1 MRHIRF
7 VLTCLAA
14 FATVSCT
21 EALEEIATGADGEIT
36 VSLTSDGDS
45 RPHLKSAVQEEE
57 VPAGEF
63 IVEIFKTDGN
73 VRLYRDTYAN
83 TENKA
88 IKLNGGDYR
97 LVASHGDPDGCGFD
111 APYYMGEEMFTVHAQ
126 THEEVHVTAKLANV
140 KIAVEFG
147 ENLLIDYPEHYAVV
161 RSDKDCSLE
170 FSAGEERT
178 GYMPAGNLSLELYAK
193 IDGEWKYYASEPE
206 EYSPNDF
213 VTFHVDTKEGEGS
226 LSLNIKVD
234 DSVELVEKEVE
245 IPQSML
251 PKEAPK
257 MTFNGF
263 GDTNVIEVVEAG
275 ETPESLKIDIV
286 ADAGIGHCILHINSE
301 YLARIGVP
309 AEIDLVTVEENVAE
323 LLKDNGFDW
332 RGVMQGQRLAYIDLT
347 GVAEK
352 LASEV
357 YDDGNPFKAEISFE
371 IEDSNGKK
379 SAESQ
384 SVTIAAL
391 KPEFSFSAVQ
401 TDAWARSI
409 RGMEISYANLNPAV
423 LKLQYKAAA
432 DGEWQDAGLSSDSG
446 SVLSFNNISGLTPE
460 TEYQLRAIYNGNEAA
475 AVQTSLTTEAAAQ
488 VGNSGFEEWIKDDI
502 LIRDAVIGPDLY
514 QFIYFPWSENTEQWW
529 STNNSESLIKLSWSN
544 ENKNYRSYPVVS
556 YTKGRGDG
564 LAAQIVCACVGNY
577 NTPSTIG
584 PGTNTVVGGRLW
596 INDGNADSHSFASR
610 PDKLGF
616 WYKYLPR
623 TDSSH
628 STDTFRVTVQL
639 SNGDTVIGTGTF
651 EYTASS
657 EVTDWVYGEAEVT
670 YSNVD
675 SSATS
680 IYVEFRQSTNDT
692 PVYNIDV
699 PIPYYEVEENNLGT
713 VNIHGGS
720 ILTIDDVQL
729 VYE

>member
-36 VSLTSDGDS
+36 VSLTSDGDC

-357 YDDGNPFKAEISFE
+357 YDDANPFKAEISFE

-384 SVTIAAL
+384 IITIAAT
-391 KPEFSFSAVQ
+391 KPEFSFSAVP
-401 TDAWARSI
+401 TDAWAKSI
-409 RGMEISYANLNPAV
+409 RGMQISYANLNPAV
-423 LKLQYKAAA
+423 LKLQYKASA
-432 DGEWQDAGLSSDSG
+432 DGEWQDAGLFSDSG

-488 VGNSGFEEWIKDDI
+488 VGNSGFEEWQTSVFEFTYNFFGKHEHNIDWYHPWSSEETDI
-502 LIRDAVIGPDLY
+502 WWAVNSRVAMPSSTSVASANWNWVRFPTVAYTADAADGGNAAVIYSVAVGD
-514 QFIYFPWSENTEQWW
+514 WT
-529 STNNSESLIKLSWSN
+529 TNIS
-544 ENKNYRSYPVVS
+544 
-556 YTKGRGDG
+556 
-564 LAAQIVCACVGNY
+564 
-577 NTPSTIG
+577 
-584 PGTNTVVGGRLW
+584 PGTSHAGELFIGTA
-596 INDGNADSHSFASR
+596 DDSGNHSSEGHSFGSR
-610 PDKLGF
+610 PDRLEF
-616 WYKYLPR
+616 MYKYDSNGGETFFVNAELYSEDGTVIATAS
-623 TDSSH
+623 TDSGSA
-628 STDTFRVTVQL
+628 SSSWLKFSLPFQYTDTARK
-639 SNGDTVIGTGTF
+639 
-651 EYTASS
+651 A
-657 EVTDWVYGEAEVT
+657 AR
-670 YSNVD
+670 
-675 SSATS
+675 
-680 IYVEFRQSTNDT
+680 IYVSFKSTSASEPSVTGNKVITIADNVQYT
-692 PVYNIDV
+692 GNFGSVLYLDDLQLI
-699 PIPYYEVEENNLGT
+699 YE
-713 VNIHGGS
+713 
-720 ILTIDDVQL
+720 
-729 VYE
+729 

>member
-36 VSLTSDGDS
+36 VSLTSDGDC

-97 LVASHGDPDGCGFD
+97 LVASHGDPDRCGFD

-140 KIAVEFG
+140 KVAVEFG
-147 ENLLIDYPEHYAVV
+147 EHLVLDYPEHYAVV

-263 GDTNVIEVVEAG
+263 GDSDVIEVVEAG

-301 YLARIGVP
+301 YLAGIRVP
-309 AEIDLVTVEENVAE
+309 AEIDLVSVEENVAE
-323 LLKDNGFDW
+323 ILKDNGFDW
-332 RGVMQGQRLAYIDLT
+332 RGIMQGQRLAYIDLT

-357 YDDGNPFKAEISFE
+357 YDDANPFKAEISFE

-475 AVQTSLTTEAAAQ
+475 AVQASLTTEAAAQ
-488 VGNSGFEEWIKDDI
+488 VGNSGFEEWQTSVFEFTYNFFGKHEQNVDWYHPWSSEETDI
-502 LIRDAVIGPDLY
+502 WWAVNSRVAMPSSTSVASANWNWVRFPTVAYTADAADGGNAAVIYSVAVGD
-514 QFIYFPWSENTEQWW
+514 WT
-529 STNNSESLIKLSWSN
+529 TNIS
-544 ENKNYRSYPVVS
+544 
-556 YTKGRGDG
+556 
-564 LAAQIVCACVGNY
+564 
-577 NTPSTIG
+577 
-584 PGTNTVVGGRLW
+584 PGTSHAGELFIGTA
-596 INDGNADSHSFASR
+596 DDSGNHSSEGHSFGSR
-610 PDKLGF
+610 PDRLEF
-616 WYKYLPR
+616 MYKYDSNGGETFFVNAELYSEDGTVIATAS
-623 TDSSH
+623 TDSGSA
-628 STDTFRVTVQL
+628 SSSWLKFSLPFQYTDTARK
-639 SNGDTVIGTGTF
+639 
-651 EYTASS
+651 A
-657 EVTDWVYGEAEVT
+657 AR
-670 YSNVD
+670 
-675 SSATS
+675 
-680 IYVEFRQSTNDT
+680 IYVSFKSTSASEPSVTGNK
-692 PVYNIDV
+692 VI
-699 PIPYYEVEENNLGT
+699 
-713 VNIHGGS
+713 
-720 ILTIDDVQL
+720 TIADNAQ
-729 VYE
+729 YTGNFG

>member
-36 VSLTSDGDS
+36 VSLTSDGDC

-140 KIAVEFG
+140 KVAVEFG
-147 ENLLIDYPEHYAVV
+147 EHLVLDYPEHYAVV

-245 IPQSML
+245 IPQLML

-263 GDTNVIEVVEAG
+263 GDSDVIEVVEAG

-301 YLARIGVP
+301 YLAGIGVP
-309 AEIDLVTVEENVAE
+309 PEIDLVSVEENVAE

-357 YDDGNPFKAEISFE
+357 YDDANPFKAEISFE

-391 KPEFSFSAVQ
+391 KPEFSFSAVP

-446 SVLSFNNISGLTPE
+446 SVLSFNNISGLTQE

-488 VGNSGFEEWIKDDI
+488 VGNSGFEEWQTSEFKFTYDI
-502 LIRDAVIGPDLY
+502 PFIGGEHNIDWY
-514 QFIYFPWSENTEQWW
+514 HPWSSEETDIWWAVNSRKTMPSSTSIISDNWNWVRFPTVAYTTESCQGSHAAVVYSVNVGDWLT
-529 STNNSESLIKLSWSN
+529 SAALVGDRVAGELFIGTADDSGNHSSE
-544 ENKNYRSYPVVS
+544 
-556 YTKGRGDG
+556 G
-564 LAAQIVCACVGNY
+564 
-577 NTPSTIG
+577 
-584 PGTNTVVGGRLW
+584 
-596 INDGNADSHSFASR
+596 HSFASR
-610 PDKLGF
+610 PDSLCF
-616 WYKYLPR
+616 MYKYESNGGETFSVHAELYSEDGTVIATAS
-623 TDSSH
+623 TDSGSA
-628 STDTFRVTVQL
+628 SSSWLKFSLPFQYTDTARKAAKIYMSFKSTSASRPSVTG
-639 SNGDTVIGTGTF
+639 NKVITIADNAQYTGNF
-651 EYTASS
+651 
-657 EVTDWVYGEAEVT
+657 
-670 YSNVD
+670 
-675 SSATS
+675 
-680 IYVEFRQSTNDT
+680 
-692 PVYNIDV
+692 
-699 PIPYYEVEENNLGT
+699 
-713 VNIHGGS
+713 GS
-720 ILTIDDVQL
+720 MLYLDDLQL

>member
-36 VSLTSDGDS
+36 VSLTSDGDC

-147 ENLLIDYPEHYAVV
+147 EHLVLDYPEHYAVV

-263 GDTNVIEVVEAG
+263 GDSDVIEVVEAG

-301 YLARIGVP
+301 YLAGMGVP

-357 YDDGNPFKAEISFE
+357 YDDANPFKAEISFE

-432 DGEWQDAGLSSDSG
+432 DGEWQDAGLSSNSG

-488 VGNSGFEEWIKDDI
+488 VGNSGFEEWQTSVFEFTYNFFGKHEHNIDW
-502 LIRDAVIGPDLY
+502 Y
-514 QFIYFPWSENTEQWW
+514 HPWSSEETDIWWAVNSRKTMPSSTSIVSDNWNWVRFPTVAYTTESCQGSHAAVVYSVNVGDWLT
-529 STNNSESLIKLSWSN
+529 SAALVGDRVAGELFIGTADDSGNHSSE
-544 ENKNYRSYPVVS
+544 
-556 YTKGRGDG
+556 G
-564 LAAQIVCACVGNY
+564 
-577 NTPSTIG
+577 
-584 PGTNTVVGGRLW
+584 
-596 INDGNADSHSFASR
+596 HSFASR
-610 PDKLGF
+610 PDSLCF
-616 WYKYLPR
+616 MYKYESNGGETFSVHAELYSEDGTVIATAS
-623 TDSSH
+623 TDSGSA
-628 STDTFRVTVQL
+628 SSSWLRFSLPFQYTDTARK
-639 SNGDTVIGTGTF
+639 
-651 EYTASS
+651 A
-657 EVTDWVYGEAEVT
+657 AR
-670 YSNVD
+670 
-675 SSATS
+675 
-680 IYVEFRQSTNDT
+680 IYVSFKSTSASEPSVTGNKVITIADNAQYT
-692 PVYNIDV
+692 GNF
-699 PIPYYEVEENNLGT
+699 
-713 VNIHGGS
+713 GS
-720 ILTIDDVQL
+720 MLYLDDLQL

>member
-21 EALEEIATGADGEIT
+21 EALEGIATGADGEIT
-36 VSLTSDGDS
+36 VSLTSDGDC

-245 IPQSML
+245 IPQLML

-263 GDTNVIEVVEAG
+263 GDSDVIEVVEAG

-357 YDDGNPFKAEISFE
+357 YDDANPFKAEISFE

-391 KPEFSFSAVQ
+391 KPEFSFSAVP
-401 TDAWARSI
+401 TDAWAKSI
-409 RGMEISYANLNPAV
+409 RGMQISYANLNPAV

-475 AVQTSLTTEAAAQ
+475 AIQTSLTTEAAAQ
-488 VGNSGFEEWIKDDI
+488 VGNSGFEEWQTSVFEFTYNFFGKHEHNIDWYHPWSSEETDI
-502 LIRDAVIGPDLY
+502 WWAVNSRVAMPSSTSVASANWNWVRFPTVAYTADAADGGNAAVIYSVAVGD
-514 QFIYFPWSENTEQWW
+514 WT
-529 STNNSESLIKLSWSN
+529 TNIS
-544 ENKNYRSYPVVS
+544 
-556 YTKGRGDG
+556 
-564 LAAQIVCACVGNY
+564 
-577 NTPSTIG
+577 
-584 PGTNTVVGGRLW
+584 PGTSHAGELFIGTA
-596 INDGNADSHSFASR
+596 DDSGNHSSEGHSFGSR
-610 PDKLGF
+610 PDRLEF
-616 WYKYLPR
+616 MYKYDSNGGETFFVNAELYSEDGTVIATAS
-623 TDSSH
+623 TDSGSA
-628 STDTFRVTVQL
+628 SSSWLKFSLPFQYTDTARK
-639 SNGDTVIGTGTF
+639 
-651 EYTASS
+651 A
-657 EVTDWVYGEAEVT
+657 AR
-670 YSNVD
+670 
-675 SSATS
+675 
-680 IYVEFRQSTNDT
+680 IYVSFKSTSASEPSVTGNKVITIADNVQYT
-692 PVYNIDV
+692 GNF
-699 PIPYYEVEENNLGT
+699 
-713 VNIHGGS
+713 GS
-720 ILTIDDVQL
+720 VLYLDDLQL

>member
-36 VSLTSDGDS
+36 VSLTSDGDC

-263 GDTNVIEVVEAG
+263 GDTNMIEVVEAG

-357 YDDGNPFKAEISFE
+357 YDDANPFKAEISFE

-391 KPEFSFSAVQ
+391 KPEFSFSAVP
-401 TDAWARSI
+401 TDAWAKSI
-409 RGMEISYANLNPAV
+409 RGMQISYANLNPAV

-488 VGNSGFEEWIKDDI
+488 VGNSGFEEWQTSVFEFTYNFFGKHEHNIDWYHPWSSEETDI
-502 LIRDAVIGPDLY
+502 WWAVNSRVAMPSSTSVASANWNWVRFPTVAYTADAADGGNAAVIYSVAVGD
-514 QFIYFPWSENTEQWW
+514 WT
-529 STNNSESLIKLSWSN
+529 TNIS
-544 ENKNYRSYPVVS
+544 
-556 YTKGRGDG
+556 
-564 LAAQIVCACVGNY
+564 
-577 NTPSTIG
+577 
-584 PGTNTVVGGRLW
+584 PGTSHAGELFIGTA
-596 INDGNADSHSFASR
+596 DDSGNHSSEGHSFGSR
-610 PDKLGF
+610 PDRLEF
-616 WYKYLPR
+616 MYKYDSNGGETFFVNAELYSEDGTVIATAS
-623 TDSSH
+623 TDSGSA
-628 STDTFRVTVQL
+628 SSSWLKFSLPFQYTDTARKP
-639 SNGDTVIGTGTF
+639 
-651 EYTASS
+651 AR
-657 EVTDWVYGEAEVT
+657 
-670 YSNVD
+670 
-675 SSATS
+675 
-680 IYVEFRQSTNDT
+680 IYVSFKSTSASEPSVTGNKVITIADNVQYT
-692 PVYNIDV
+692 GNFGSVLYLDDLRLI
-699 PIPYYEVEENNLGT
+699 YE
-713 VNIHGGS
+713 
-720 ILTIDDVQL
+720 
-729 VYE
+729 

>member
-36 VSLTSDGDS
+36 VSLTSDWDC

-147 ENLLIDYPEHYAVV
+147 ENLVIDYPEHYAVV

-245 IPQSML
+245 IPQLML

-263 GDTNVIEVVEAG
+263 GDSDVIEVVEAG

-301 YLARIGVP
+301 YLAGIGVP
-309 AEIDLVTVEENVAE
+309 PEIDLVTVEENVAE

-357 YDDGNPFKAEISFE
+357 YDDANPFKAEISFE
-371 IEDSNGKK
+371 IEDGNGKK

-460 TEYQLRAIYNGNEAA
+460 TEYQLRAIYNGNEASA
-475 AVQTSLTTEAAAQ
+475 IQTALTTEAAAQ
-488 VGNSGFEEWIKDDI
+488 VGNSGFEEWQTSEFKFTYDI
-502 LIRDAVIGPDLY
+502 PFIGGEHNIDWY
-514 QFIYFPWSENTEQWW
+514 HPWSSEETDIWWAVNSRKTMPSSTSIVSDNWNWVRFPTVAYTTESCQGSHAAVVYSVNVGDWLT
-529 STNNSESLIKLSWSN
+529 SAALVGDRVAGELFIGTADDSGNHSSE
-544 ENKNYRSYPVVS
+544 
-556 YTKGRGDG
+556 G
-564 LAAQIVCACVGNY
+564 
-577 NTPSTIG
+577 
-584 PGTNTVVGGRLW
+584 
-596 INDGNADSHSFASR
+596 HSFASR
-610 PDKLGF
+610 PDSLCF
-616 WYKYLPR
+616 MYKYESNGGETFSVHAELYSEDGTVIATAS
-623 TDSSH
+623 TDSGS
-628 STDTFRVTVQL
+628 
-639 SNGDTVIGTGTF
+639 
-651 EYTASS
+651 ASS
-657 EVTDWVYGEAEVT
+657 SWLRFSLPFQYADTARNAAKIYMSFKSTSASRPSVTGNKVITIADNAQYTG
-670 YSNVD
+670 N
-675 SSATS
+675 
-680 IYVEFRQSTNDT
+680 F
-692 PVYNIDV
+692 
-699 PIPYYEVEENNLGT
+699 
-713 VNIHGGS
+713 GS
-720 ILTIDDVQL
+720 MLYLDDLQL

>member
-36 VSLTSDGDS
+36 VSLTSDGDC

-170 FSAGEERT
+170 FSSGEERT

-347 GVAEK
+347 GVAGK

-357 YDDGNPFKAEISFE
+357 YDDANPFKAEISFE

-391 KPEFSFSAVQ
+391 KPEFSFSAVP
-401 TDAWARSI
+401 TDAWAKSI
-409 RGMEISYANLNPAV
+409 RGMQISYANLNPAV

-460 TEYQLRAIYNGNEAA
+460 TEYQLRAIYNGNEASA
-475 AVQTSLTTEAAAQ
+475 IQTALTTEAAAQ
-488 VGNSGFEEWIKDDI
+488 VGNSGFEEWQTSVFEFTYNFFGKHEHNIDW
-502 LIRDAVIGPDLY
+502 Y
-514 QFIYFPWSENTEQWW
+514 HPWSSEETDIWWAVNSRKTMPSSTSIISDNWNWVRFPTVAYTTESCQGSHAAVVYSVNVGDWLT
-529 STNNSESLIKLSWSN
+529 SAALVGDRVAGELFIGTADDSGNHSSEGH
-544 ENKNYRSYPVVS
+544 YF
-556 YTKGRGDG
+556 G
-564 LAAQIVCACVGNY
+564 
-577 NTPSTIG
+577 
-584 PGTNTVVGGRLW
+584 
-596 INDGNADSHSFASR
+596 SR
-610 PDKLGF
+610 PDRLEF
-616 WYKYLPR
+616 MYKYDSNGGETFFVNAELYSEDGTVIATAS
-623 TDSSH
+623 TDSGSA
-628 STDTFRVTVQL
+628 SSSWLKFSLPFQYTDTARK
-639 SNGDTVIGTGTF
+639 
-651 EYTASS
+651 A
-657 EVTDWVYGEAEVT
+657 AR
-670 YSNVD
+670 
-675 SSATS
+675 
-680 IYVEFRQSTNDT
+680 IYVSFKSTSASEPSVTGNKVITIADNAQYT
-692 PVYNIDV
+692 GNF
-699 PIPYYEVEENNLGT
+699 
-713 VNIHGGS
+713 GS
-720 ILTIDDVQL
+720 MLYLDDLQL

>member
-36 VSLTSDGDS
+36 VSLTSDGDC

-97 LVASHGDPDGCGFD
+97 LVASHGDPDGCGFG

-140 KIAVEFG
+140 KVAVEFG
-147 ENLLIDYPEHYAVV
+147 EHLVLDYPEHYAVV

-213 VTFHVDTKEGEGS
+213 VTFHVDTKDGEGS

-245 IPQSML
+245 IPQLML

-263 GDTNVIEVVEAG
+263 GDSDVIEVVEAG

-323 LLKDNGFDW
+323 ILKDNGFDW
-332 RGVMQGQRLAYIDLT
+332 RGIMQGQRLAYIDLT

-357 YDDGNPFKAEISFE
+357 YDDANPFKAEISFE

-384 SVTIAAL
+384 TVTIAAL

-475 AVQTSLTTEAAAQ
+475 AVQASLTTEAAAQ
-488 VGNSGFEEWIKDDI
+488 VGNSGFEEWQTSVFEFTYNFFGKHEQNVDWYHPWSSEETDI
-502 LIRDAVIGPDLY
+502 WWAVNSRVAMPSSSSVASANWNWVRFPTVAYTADAADGGNAAVIYSVAVGD
-514 QFIYFPWSENTEQWW
+514 WT
-529 STNNSESLIKLSWSN
+529 TNIS
-544 ENKNYRSYPVVS
+544 
-556 YTKGRGDG
+556 
-564 LAAQIVCACVGNY
+564 
-577 NTPSTIG
+577 
-584 PGTNTVVGGRLW
+584 PGTSHAGELFIGTA
-596 INDGNADSHSFASR
+596 DDSGNHSSEGHSFGSR
-610 PDKLGF
+610 PDRLEF
-616 WYKYLPR
+616 MYKYDSNGGETFFVNAELYSEDGTVIAAAS
-623 TDSSH
+623 TDSGSA
-628 STDTFRVTVQL
+628 SSSWLKFSLPFQYTDTARK
-639 SNGDTVIGTGTF
+639 
-651 EYTASS
+651 A
-657 EVTDWVYGEAEVT
+657 AR
-670 YSNVD
+670 
-675 SSATS
+675 
-680 IYVEFRQSTNDT
+680 IYVSFKSTSASEPSVTGNKVITIADNVQYT
-692 PVYNIDV
+692 GNFGSVLYLDDLQLI
-699 PIPYYEVEENNLGT
+699 YE
-713 VNIHGGS
+713 
-720 ILTIDDVQL
+720 
-729 VYE
+729 

>member
-36 VSLTSDGDS
+36 VSLTSDGDC

-193 IDGEWKYYASEPE
+193 IDGEWKYYASESE

-226 LSLNIKVD
+226 LSLNIMVD

-263 GDTNVIEVVEAG
+263 GDTNMIEVVEAG

-357 YDDGNPFKAEISFE
+357 YDDANPFKAEISFE

-384 SVTIAAL
+384 IITIAAL

-401 TDAWARSI
+401 TDAWAKSI
-409 RGMEISYANLNPAV
+409 RGMEISYTNLNPAV

-432 DGEWQDAGLSSDSG
+432 DGEWQDAGLFSDSG

-488 VGNSGFEEWIKDDI
+488 VGNSGFEEWQTS
-502 LIRDAVIGPDLY
+502 VFEFTYNFIGKHEHNIDWY
-514 QFIYFPWSENTEQWW
+514 HPWSSEETDIWWAVNSRKTMPSSTSIISDNWNWVRFPTVAYTTESCHGSNAAMLYSVNVGDWLTAAALVGDRVAGELFIGTADD
-529 STNNSESLIKLSWSN
+529 SGNHSSE
-544 ENKNYRSYPVVS
+544 
-556 YTKGRGDG
+556 G
-564 LAAQIVCACVGNY
+564 
-577 NTPSTIG
+577 
-584 PGTNTVVGGRLW
+584 
-596 INDGNADSHSFASR
+596 HSFGSR
-610 PDKLGF
+610 PDRLEF
-616 WYKYLPR
+616 MYKYDSNGGETFFVNAELYSEDGTVIAAAS
-623 TDSSH
+623 TDSGSA
-628 STDTFRVTVQL
+628 SSSWLKFSLPFQYTDTARK
-639 SNGDTVIGTGTF
+639 
-651 EYTASS
+651 A
-657 EVTDWVYGEAEVT
+657 AR
-670 YSNVD
+670 
-675 SSATS
+675 
-680 IYVEFRQSTNDT
+680 IYVSFKSTSASKPSVTGNKVITIADNAQYT
-692 PVYNIDV
+692 GNFGSVLYLDDLQLI
-699 PIPYYEVEENNLGT
+699 YE
-713 VNIHGGS
+713 
-720 ILTIDDVQL
+720 
-729 VYE
+729 

>member
-36 VSLTSDGDS
+36 VSLTSDWDC

-147 ENLLIDYPEHYAVV
+147 ENLVIDYPEHYAVV

-170 FSAGEERT
+170 FSAEEERT

-263 GDTNVIEVVEAG
+263 GDSDVIEVVEAG

-301 YLARIGVP
+301 YLAGIGVP
-309 AEIDLVTVEENVAE
+309 AEIDLVSVEENVAE

-332 RGVMQGQRLAYIDLT
+332 RGIMQGQRLAYIDLT

-391 KPEFSFSAVQ
+391 KPEFSFSTVQ
-401 TDAWARSI
+401 TDAWAKSI

-432 DGEWQDAGLSSDSG
+432 DGEWRDAGLSSNSG

-460 TEYQLRAIYNGNEAA
+460 TEYQLRAIYNGNEASA
-475 AVQTSLTTEAAAQ
+475 IQTALTTEAAAQ
-488 VGNSGFEEWIKDDI
+488 VGNSGFEEWQTSEFKFTYDI
-502 LIRDAVIGPDLY
+502 PFIGGEHNIDWY
-514 QFIYFPWSENTEQWW
+514 HPWSSEETDIWWAVNSRKTMPSSTSIVSDNWNWVRFPTVAYTTESCQGSHAAVVYSVNVGDWLT
-529 STNNSESLIKLSWSN
+529 SAALVGDRVAGELFIGTADDSGNHSSE
-544 ENKNYRSYPVVS
+544 
-556 YTKGRGDG
+556 G
-564 LAAQIVCACVGNY
+564 
-577 NTPSTIG
+577 
-584 PGTNTVVGGRLW
+584 
-596 INDGNADSHSFASR
+596 HSFASR
-610 PDKLGF
+610 PDSLCF
-616 WYKYLPR
+616 MYKYESNGGETFSVHAELYSEDGTVIATAS
-623 TDSSH
+623 TDSGS
-628 STDTFRVTVQL
+628 
-639 SNGDTVIGTGTF
+639 
-651 EYTASS
+651 ASS
-657 EVTDWVYGEAEVT
+657 SWLRFSLPFQYADTARNAAKIYMSFKSTSASRPSVTGNKVITIADNAQYTG
-670 YSNVD
+670 N
-675 SSATS
+675 
-680 IYVEFRQSTNDT
+680 F
-692 PVYNIDV
+692 
-699 PIPYYEVEENNLGT
+699 
-713 VNIHGGS
+713 GS
-720 ILTIDDVQL
+720 MLYLDDLQL

>member
-21 EALEEIATGADGEIT
+21 EALEEIATGADGEVT
-36 VSLTSDGDS
+36 VSLTSDGDC

-63 IVEIFKTDGN
+63 MVEIFKSDGN

-147 ENLLIDYPEHYAVV
+147 ENLVIDYPEHYAVV

-170 FSAGEERT
+170 FSAEEERA

-193 IDGEWKYYASEPE
+193 IDGEWKYYASELE

-263 GDTNVIEVVEAG
+263 GDSDVIEVVEAG

-357 YDDGNPFKAEISFE
+357 YDDANPFKAEISFE

-432 DGEWQDAGLSSDSG
+432 DGEWQDAGLSSNSG
-446 SVLSFNNISGLTPE
+446 SVLSFNNISELTPE

-488 VGNSGFEEWIKDDI
+488 VGNSGFEEWQTSVFEFTYNFLGKHEHNIDWYHPWSSEETDI
-502 LIRDAVIGPDLY
+502 WWAVNSRVAMPSSTSVASANWNWVRFPTVAYTADAADGGNAAVIYSVAVGD
-514 QFIYFPWSENTEQWW
+514 WT
-529 STNNSESLIKLSWSN
+529 TNIS
-544 ENKNYRSYPVVS
+544 
-556 YTKGRGDG
+556 
-564 LAAQIVCACVGNY
+564 
-577 NTPSTIG
+577 
-584 PGTNTVVGGRLW
+584 PGTSHAGELFIGTA
-596 INDGNADSHSFASR
+596 DDSGNHSSEGHSFASR
-610 PDKLGF
+610 PDRLEF
-616 WYKYLPR
+616 MYKYDSNGGETFSVHAELYSEDGTVIATAS
-623 TDSSH
+623 TDSGS
-628 STDTFRVTVQL
+628 
-639 SNGDTVIGTGTF
+639 
-651 EYTASS
+651 ASS
-657 EVTDWVYGEAEVT
+657 SWLRFSLPFQYADTARNAAKIYMSFKSTSASRPSVTGNKVITIADNAQYTG
-670 YSNVD
+670 N
-675 SSATS
+675 
-680 IYVEFRQSTNDT
+680 F
-692 PVYNIDV
+692 
-699 PIPYYEVEENNLGT
+699 
-713 VNIHGGS
+713 GS
-720 ILTIDDVQL
+720 MLYLDDLQL

>member
-36 VSLTSDGDS
+36 VSLTSDGDC

-140 KIAVEFG
+140 KVAVEFG
-147 ENLLIDYPEHYAVV
+147 EHLVLDYPEHYAVV

-263 GDTNVIEVVEAG
+263 GDADVIEVVEAG

-286 ADAGIGHCILHINSE
+286 ADAGIRHCILHINSE
-301 YLARIGVP
+301 YLAGIGVP
-309 AEIDLVTVEENVAE
+309 PEIDLVTVEENVAE

-401 TDAWARSI
+401 TDAWAKSI

-488 VGNSGFEEWIKDDI
+488 VGNSGFEEWQTS
-502 LIRDAVIGPDLY
+502 VFEFTYNFIGKHEHNIDWY
-514 QFIYFPWSENTEQWW
+514 HPWSSEETDIWWAVNSRKTMPSSTSIISDNWNWVRFPTVAYTTESCQGSHAAVVYSVNVGDWLT
-529 STNNSESLIKLSWSN
+529 SAALVGDRVAGELFIGTADDSGNHSSE
-544 ENKNYRSYPVVS
+544 
-556 YTKGRGDG
+556 G
-564 LAAQIVCACVGNY
+564 
-577 NTPSTIG
+577 
-584 PGTNTVVGGRLW
+584 
-596 INDGNADSHSFASR
+596 HSFGSRPDRLEFMYKYDSNGGETFSVHAELYSEDGTVIATASTDSGSASSSWLRFSLPFQYADTARNASKIYMSFKSTSASR
-610 PDKLGF
+610 PSVTGNKVITIADNAQYTGNFGSML
-616 WYKYLPR
+616 YL
-623 TDSSH
+623 
-628 STDTFRVTVQL
+628 
-639 SNGDTVIGTGTF
+639 
-651 EYTASS
+651 
-657 EVTDWVYGEAEVT
+657 
-670 YSNVD
+670 
-675 SSATS
+675 
-680 IYVEFRQSTNDT
+680 
-692 PVYNIDV
+692 
-699 PIPYYEVEENNLGT
+699 
-713 VNIHGGS
+713 
-720 ILTIDDVQL
+720 DDLQL

>member
-36 VSLTSDGDS
+36 VSLTSDWDC

-147 ENLLIDYPEHYAVV
+147 ENLVLDYPEHYAVV

-170 FSAGEERT
+170 FSAEEERT

-263 GDTNVIEVVEAG
+263 GDSDVIEVVEAG

-309 AEIDLVTVEENVAE
+309 AEIDLVSVEENVAE

-332 RGVMQGQRLAYIDLT
+332 RGIMQGQRLAYIDLT

-391 KPEFSFSAVQ
+391 KPEFSFSTVQ

-409 RGMEISYANLNPAV
+409 RGMEISYANLNPSV
-423 LKLQYKAAA
+423 LKLQYKASA
-432 DGEWQDAGLSSDSG
+432 DSDWQDAGLSSNSG

-460 TEYQLRAIYNGNEAA
+460 TEYQLRAIYNGNEASA
-475 AVQTSLTTEAAAQ
+475 IQTALTTEAAAQ
-488 VGNSGFEEWIKDDI
+488 VGNSGFEEWQTSEFKFTYDI
-502 LIRDAVIGPDLY
+502 PFIGGEHNIDWY
-514 QFIYFPWSENTEQWW
+514 HPWSSEETDIWWAVNSRKTMPSSTSIVSDNWNWVRFPTVAYTTESCQGSHAAVVYSVNVGDWLT
-529 STNNSESLIKLSWSN
+529 SAALVGDRVAGELFIGTADDSGNHSSE
-544 ENKNYRSYPVVS
+544 
-556 YTKGRGDG
+556 G
-564 LAAQIVCACVGNY
+564 
-577 NTPSTIG
+577 
-584 PGTNTVVGGRLW
+584 
-596 INDGNADSHSFASR
+596 HSFASR
-610 PDKLGF
+610 PDSLCF
-616 WYKYLPR
+616 MYKYESNGGETFSVHAELYSEDGTVIATAS
-623 TDSSH
+623 TDSGS
-628 STDTFRVTVQL
+628 
-639 SNGDTVIGTGTF
+639 
-651 EYTASS
+651 ASS
-657 EVTDWVYGEAEVT
+657 SWLRFSLPFQYADTARNAAKIYMSFKSTSASRPSVTGNKVITIADNAQYTG
-670 YSNVD
+670 N
-675 SSATS
+675 
-680 IYVEFRQSTNDT
+680 F
-692 PVYNIDV
+692 
-699 PIPYYEVEENNLGT
+699 
-713 VNIHGGS
+713 GS
-720 ILTIDDVQL
+720 MLYLDDLQL

>member
-36 VSLTSDGDS
+36 VSLTSDGDC

-170 FSAGEERT
+170 FSSGEERT

-347 GVAEK
+347 GVAGK

-357 YDDGNPFKAEISFE
+357 YDDANPFKAEISFE

-391 KPEFSFSAVQ
+391 KPEFSFSAVP
-401 TDAWARSI
+401 TDAWAKSI
-409 RGMEISYANLNPAV
+409 RGMQISYANLNPSV

-475 AVQTSLTTEAAAQ
+475 AIQTSLTTEAAAQ
-488 VGNSGFEEWIKDDI
+488 VGNSGFEEWQTSVFEFTYNFFGKHEHNIDWYHPWSSEETDI
-502 LIRDAVIGPDLY
+502 WWAVNSRVAMPSSTSVASANWNWVRFPTVAYTADAADGGNAAVIYSVAVGD
-514 QFIYFPWSENTEQWW
+514 WT
-529 STNNSESLIKLSWSN
+529 TNIS
-544 ENKNYRSYPVVS
+544 
-556 YTKGRGDG
+556 
-564 LAAQIVCACVGNY
+564 
-577 NTPSTIG
+577 
-584 PGTNTVVGGRLW
+584 PGTSHAGELFIGTA
-596 INDGNADSHSFASR
+596 DDSGNHSSEGHSFGSR
-610 PDKLGF
+610 PDRLEF
-616 WYKYLPR
+616 MYKYDSNGGETFFVNAELYSEDGTVIATAS
-623 TDSSH
+623 TDSGSA
-628 STDTFRVTVQL
+628 SSSWLKFSLPFQYTDTARK
-639 SNGDTVIGTGTF
+639 
-651 EYTASS
+651 A
-657 EVTDWVYGEAEVT
+657 AR
-670 YSNVD
+670 
-675 SSATS
+675 
-680 IYVEFRQSTNDT
+680 IYVSFKSTSASEPSVTGNKVITIADNVQYT
-692 PVYNIDV
+692 GNFGSVLYLDDLQLI
-699 PIPYYEVEENNLGT
+699 YE
-713 VNIHGGS
+713 
-720 ILTIDDVQL
+720 
-729 VYE
+729 

>member
-36 VSLTSDGDS
+36 VSLTSDGDC

-309 AEIDLVTVEENVAE
+309 AEIDLVSVEESVAE

-357 YDDGNPFKAEISFE
+357 YDDANPFKAEISFE

-384 SVTIAAL
+384 IITIAAT
-391 KPEFSFSAVQ
+391 KPEFSFSAVP

-409 RGMEISYANLNPAV
+409 RGMQISYANLNPSV
-423 LKLQYKAAA
+423 LKLQYKASA
-432 DGEWQDAGLSSDSG
+432 DSDWQDAGLSSNSG

-475 AVQTSLTTEAAAQ
+475 AIQTSLTTEAAAQ
-488 VGNSGFEEWIKDDI
+488 VGNSGFEEWQTSVFEFTYNFFGKHEHNIDWYHPWSSEETDI
-502 LIRDAVIGPDLY
+502 WWAVNSRVAMPSSTSVASANWNWVRFPTVAYTADAADGGNAAVIYSVAVGD
-514 QFIYFPWSENTEQWW
+514 WT
-529 STNNSESLIKLSWSN
+529 TNIS
-544 ENKNYRSYPVVS
+544 
-556 YTKGRGDG
+556 
-564 LAAQIVCACVGNY
+564 
-577 NTPSTIG
+577 
-584 PGTNTVVGGRLW
+584 PGTSHAGELFIGTA
-596 INDGNADSHSFASR
+596 DDSGNHSSEGHSFGSR
-610 PDKLGF
+610 PDRLEF
-616 WYKYLPR
+616 MYKYDSNGGETFFVNAELYSEDGTVIATAS
-623 TDSSH
+623 TDSGSA
-628 STDTFRVTVQL
+628 SSSWLKFSLPFQYTDTARK
-639 SNGDTVIGTGTF
+639 
-651 EYTASS
+651 A
-657 EVTDWVYGEAEVT
+657 AR
-670 YSNVD
+670 
-675 SSATS
+675 
-680 IYVEFRQSTNDT
+680 IYVSFKSTSASEPSVTGNKVITIADNVQYT
-692 PVYNIDV
+692 GNFGSVLYLDDLQLI
-699 PIPYYEVEENNLGT
+699 YE
-713 VNIHGGS
+713 
-720 ILTIDDVQL
+720 
-729 VYE
+729 

>member
-36 VSLTSDGDS
+36 VSLTSDWDC

-57 VPAGEF
+57 VPVGEF

-147 ENLLIDYPEHYAVV
+147 ENLVIDYPEHYAVV

-170 FSAGEERT
+170 FSAEEERA

-213 VTFHVDTKEGEGS
+213 VTFHVDTKEGAGS

-245 IPQSML
+245 IPQLML

-263 GDTNVIEVVEAG
+263 GDSDVIEVVEAG

-301 YLARIGVP
+301 YLAGIGVP
-309 AEIDLVTVEENVAE
+309 AEIDLVSVEENVAE

-332 RGVMQGQRLAYIDLT
+332 RGIMQGQRLAYIDLT

-391 KPEFSFSAVQ
+391 KPEFSFSTVQ
-401 TDAWARSI
+401 TDAWAKSI

-460 TEYQLRAIYNGNEAA
+460 TEYQLRAIYNGNETSAI
-475 AVQTSLTTEAAAQ
+475 QTALTTEAAAQ
-488 VGNSGFEEWIKDDI
+488 VGNSGFEEWQTSEFKFTYDI
-502 LIRDAVIGPDLY
+502 PFIGGEHNIDWY
-514 QFIYFPWSENTEQWW
+514 HPWSSEETDIWWAVNSRKTMPSSTSIVSDNWNWVRFPTVAYTTESCQGSHAAVVYSVNVGDWLT
-529 STNNSESLIKLSWSN
+529 SAALVGDRVAGELFIGTADDSGNHSSE
-544 ENKNYRSYPVVS
+544 
-556 YTKGRGDG
+556 G
-564 LAAQIVCACVGNY
+564 
-577 NTPSTIG
+577 
-584 PGTNTVVGGRLW
+584 
-596 INDGNADSHSFASR
+596 HSFASR
-610 PDKLGF
+610 PDSLCF
-616 WYKYLPR
+616 MYKYESNGGETFSVHAELYSEDGTVIATAS
-623 TDSSH
+623 TDS
-628 STDTFRVTVQL
+628 
-639 SNGDTVIGTGTF
+639 G
-651 EYTASS
+651 
-657 EVTDWVYGEAEVT
+657 
-670 YSNVD
+670 
-675 SSATS
+675 SATS
-680 IYVEFRQSTNDT
+680 SWLRFSLPFQYADTARNAAKIYMSFKSTSASRPSVTGNKVITIADNAQYT
-692 PVYNIDV
+692 GNF
-699 PIPYYEVEENNLGT
+699 
-713 VNIHGGS
+713 GS
-720 ILTIDDVQL
+720 MLYLDDLQL

>member
-36 VSLTSDGDS
+36 VSLTSDGDC

-147 ENLLIDYPEHYAVV
+147 ENLLIEYPEHYAVV

-347 GVAEK
+347 GVAGK

-357 YDDGNPFKAEISFE
+357 YDDANPFKAEISFE

-391 KPEFSFSAVQ
+391 KPEFSFSAVP
-401 TDAWARSI
+401 TDAWAKSI
-409 RGMEISYANLNPAV
+409 RGMQISYANLNPSV

-475 AVQTSLTTEAAAQ
+475 AIQTSLTTEAAAQ
-488 VGNSGFEEWIKDDI
+488 VGNSGFEEWQTSVFEFTYNFFGKHEHNIDWYHPWSSEETDI
-502 LIRDAVIGPDLY
+502 WWAVNSRVAMPSSTSVASANWNWVRFPTVAYTADAADGGNAAVIY
-514 QFIYFPWSENTEQWW
+514 S
-529 STNNSESLIKLSWSN
+529 
-544 ENKNYRSYPVVS
+544 VAV
-556 YTKGRGDG
+556 GDWTTD
-564 LAAQIVCACVGNY
+564 I
-577 NTPSTIG
+577 S
-584 PGTNTVVGGRLW
+584 PGTSHAGELFIGTA
-596 INDGNADSHSFASR
+596 DDSGNHSSEGHSFGSR
-610 PDKLGF
+610 PDRLEF
-616 WYKYLPR
+616 MYKYDSNGGETFFVNAELYSEDGTVIATAS
-623 TDSSH
+623 TDSGSA
-628 STDTFRVTVQL
+628 SSSWLKFSLPFQYTDTARK
-639 SNGDTVIGTGTF
+639 
-651 EYTASS
+651 A
-657 EVTDWVYGEAEVT
+657 AR
-670 YSNVD
+670 
-675 SSATS
+675 
-680 IYVEFRQSTNDT
+680 IYVSFKSTSASEPSVTGNKVITIADNAQYT
-692 PVYNIDV
+692 GNF
-699 PIPYYEVEENNLGT
+699 
-713 VNIHGGS
+713 GS
-720 ILTIDDVQL
+720 MLYLDDLQL

>member
-36 VSLTSDGDS
+36 VSLTSDWDC

-111 APYYMGEEMFTVHAQ
+111 APYYMGEEMFTVHAH

-140 KIAVEFG
+140 KVAVEFG
-147 ENLLIDYPEHYAVV
+147 EHLVLDYPEHYAVV

-234 DSVELVEKEVE
+234 DSVDLVEKEVE

-263 GDTNVIEVVEAG
+263 GDSDVIEVVEAG

-357 YDDGNPFKAEISFE
+357 YDDANPFKAEISFE

-460 TEYQLRAIYNGNEAA
+460 TEYQLRAIYNGNEASA
-475 AVQTSLTTEAAAQ
+475 IQTALTTEAAAQ
-488 VGNSGFEEWIKDDI
+488 VGNSGFEEWQTSEFKFTYDI
-502 LIRDAVIGPDLY
+502 PFIGGEHNIDWY
-514 QFIYFPWSENTEQWW
+514 HPWSSEETDIWWAVNSRKTMPSSTSIVSDNWNWVRFPTVAYTTESCQGSHAAVVYSVNVGDWLT
-529 STNNSESLIKLSWSN
+529 SAALVGDRVAGELFIGTADDSGNHSSE
-544 ENKNYRSYPVVS
+544 
-556 YTKGRGDG
+556 G
-564 LAAQIVCACVGNY
+564 
-577 NTPSTIG
+577 
-584 PGTNTVVGGRLW
+584 
-596 INDGNADSHSFASR
+596 HSFASR
-610 PDKLGF
+610 PDSLCF
-616 WYKYLPR
+616 MYKYESNGGETFSVHAELYSEDGTVIATAS
-623 TDSSH
+623 TDSGS
-628 STDTFRVTVQL
+628 
-639 SNGDTVIGTGTF
+639 
-651 EYTASS
+651 ASS
-657 EVTDWVYGEAEVT
+657 SWLRFSLPFQYADTARNAAKIYMSFKSTSASRPSVTGNKVITIADNAQYTG
-670 YSNVD
+670 N
-675 SSATS
+675 
-680 IYVEFRQSTNDT
+680 F
-692 PVYNIDV
+692 
-699 PIPYYEVEENNLGT
+699 
-713 VNIHGGS
+713 GS
-720 ILTIDDVQL
+720 MLYLDDLQL

>member
-36 VSLTSDGDS
+36 VSLTSDWDC
-45 RPHLKSAVQEEE
+45 RPHLKSVVQEEE

-140 KIAVEFG
+140 KVAVEFG
-147 ENLLIDYPEHYAVV
+147 ENLLVDYPEHYAVV

-245 IPQSML
+245 IPQLML

-263 GDTNVIEVVEAG
+263 GDSDVIEVVEAG

-323 LLKDNGFDW
+323 LLKNNGFDW

-357 YDDGNPFKAEISFE
+357 YDDANPFKAEISFE

-391 KPEFSFSAVQ
+391 KPEFSFSAVP
-401 TDAWARSI
+401 TDAWAKSI
-409 RGMEISYANLNPAV
+409 RGMQISYANLNPSV

-475 AVQTSLTTEAAAQ
+475 AIQTSLTTEAAAQ
-488 VGNSGFEEWIKDDI
+488 VGNSGFEEWQTSVFEFTYNFFGKHEHNIDWYHPWSSEETDI
-502 LIRDAVIGPDLY
+502 WWAVNSRVAMPSSTSVASANWNWVRFPTVAYTADAANGGNAAVIYSVAVGD
-514 QFIYFPWSENTEQWW
+514 WT
-529 STNNSESLIKLSWSN
+529 TNIS
-544 ENKNYRSYPVVS
+544 
-556 YTKGRGDG
+556 
-564 LAAQIVCACVGNY
+564 
-577 NTPSTIG
+577 
-584 PGTNTVVGGRLW
+584 PGTSHAGELFIGTA
-596 INDGNADSHSFASR
+596 DDSGNHSSEGHSFGSR
-610 PDKLGF
+610 PDRLEF
-616 WYKYLPR
+616 MYKYDSNGGETFFVNAELYSEDGTVIATAS
-623 TDSSH
+623 TDSGSA
-628 STDTFRVTVQL
+628 SSSWLKFSLPFQYTDTARK
-639 SNGDTVIGTGTF
+639 
-651 EYTASS
+651 A
-657 EVTDWVYGEAEVT
+657 AR
-670 YSNVD
+670 
-675 SSATS
+675 
-680 IYVEFRQSTNDT
+680 IYVSFKSTSASEPSVTGNKVITIADNVQYT
-692 PVYNIDV
+692 GNF
-699 PIPYYEVEENNLGT
+699 
-713 VNIHGGS
+713 GS
-720 ILTIDDVQL
+720 VLYLDDLQL

>member
-36 VSLTSDGDS
+36 VSLTSDGDC

-161 RSDKDCSLE
+161 RSDKDCFLE

-245 IPQSML
+245 IPQLML

-263 GDTNVIEVVEAG
+263 GDSDVIEVVEAG

-301 YLARIGVP
+301 YLAGMGVP
-309 AEIDLVTVEENVAE
+309 AEIDLVSVEENVAE
-323 LLKDNGFDW
+323 ILKDNGFDW
-332 RGVMQGQRLAYIDLT
+332 RGMMQGQRLSYIDLT

-401 TDAWARSI
+401 TDAWAKSI

-446 SVLSFNNISGLTPE
+446 SMLSFNNISGLTPE
-460 TEYQLRAIYNGNEAA
+460 TEYQLRAIYNGNEASA
-475 AVQTSLTTEAAAQ
+475 IQTSLTTEAAAQ
-488 VGNSGFEEWIKDDI
+488 VGNSGFEEWQTSVFEFTYNFFGKHEQNIDW
-502 LIRDAVIGPDLY
+502 Y
-514 QFIYFPWSENTEQWW
+514 HPWSSEETDIWWAVNSRKTMPSSTSIISDNWNWVRFPTVAYTTESCQGSHAAVVYSVNVGDWLT
-529 STNNSESLIKLSWSN
+529 SAALVGDRVAGELFIGTADDSGNH
-544 ENKNYRSYPVVS
+544 SYE
-556 YTKGRGDG
+556 G
-564 LAAQIVCACVGNY
+564 
-577 NTPSTIG
+577 
-584 PGTNTVVGGRLW
+584 
-596 INDGNADSHSFASR
+596 HSFASR
-610 PDKLGF
+610 PDSLCF
-616 WYKYLPR
+616 MYKYESNGGETFSVHAELYSEDGTVIATAS
-623 TDSSH
+623 TDSGS
-628 STDTFRVTVQL
+628 
-639 SNGDTVIGTGTF
+639 
-651 EYTASS
+651 ASS
-657 EVTDWVYGEAEVT
+657 SWLRFSMPFQYADTARNASKIYMSFKSTSASRPSVTGNKVITIADNAQYTG
-670 YSNVD
+670 N
-675 SSATS
+675 
-680 IYVEFRQSTNDT
+680 F
-692 PVYNIDV
+692 
-699 PIPYYEVEENNLGT
+699 
-713 VNIHGGS
+713 GS
-720 ILTIDDVQL
+720 MLYLDDLQL

>member
-1 MRHIRF
+1 MRHIRL

-21 EALEEIATGADGEIT
+21 EALEEIATGADGEVT
-36 VSLTSDGDS
+36 VSLTSDGDC

-57 VPAGEF
+57 VPVGEF

-111 APYYMGEEMFTVHAQ
+111 SPYYMGEEMFTVHAQ

-147 ENLLIDYPEHYAVV
+147 ENLVIDYPEHYAVV
-161 RSDKDCSLE
+161 RSDKDCFLE
-170 FSAGEERT
+170 FSAEEERA

-234 DSVELVEKEVE
+234 DSVDLVEKEVE
-245 IPQSML
+245 IPQAML

-263 GDTNVIEVVEAG
+263 GDTDVIEVVEAG

-301 YLARIGVP
+301 YLAGMGVP
-309 AEIDLVTVEENVAE
+309 AEIDLVSVEENVAE
-323 LLKDNGFDW
+323 ILKDNGFDW
-332 RGVMQGQRLAYIDLT
+332 RGIMQGQRLAYIDLT

-371 IEDSNGKK
+371 IEDVNGKK

-401 TDAWARSI
+401 TDAWAKSI

-423 LKLQYKAAA
+423 LKLQYKAVA

-488 VGNSGFEEWIKDDI
+488 VGNSGFEEWQTSVFEFTYNFFGKHEHNIDWYHPWSSEETDI
-502 LIRDAVIGPDLY
+502 WWAVNSRVAMPSSTSVASANWNWVRFPTVAYTADAADGGNAAVIYSVAVGD
-514 QFIYFPWSENTEQWW
+514 WT
-529 STNNSESLIKLSWSN
+529 TNIS
-544 ENKNYRSYPVVS
+544 
-556 YTKGRGDG
+556 
-564 LAAQIVCACVGNY
+564 
-577 NTPSTIG
+577 
-584 PGTNTVVGGRLW
+584 PGTSHAGELFIGTA
-596 INDGNADSHSFASR
+596 DDSGNHSSEGHSFGSR
-610 PDKLGF
+610 PDRLEF
-616 WYKYLPR
+616 MYKYDSNGGETFFVNAELYSEDGTVIATAS
-623 TDSSH
+623 TDSGSA
-628 STDTFRVTVQL
+628 SSSWLKFSLPFQYTDTARK
-639 SNGDTVIGTGTF
+639 
-651 EYTASS
+651 A
-657 EVTDWVYGEAEVT
+657 AR
-670 YSNVD
+670 
-675 SSATS
+675 
-680 IYVEFRQSTNDT
+680 IYVSFKSTSASEPSVTGNKVITIADNT
-692 PVYNIDV
+692 QYTGNF
-699 PIPYYEVEENNLGT
+699 
-713 VNIHGGS
+713 GS
-720 ILTIDDVQL
+720 MLYLDDLQL

>member
-36 VSLTSDGDS
+36 VSLTSDWDC

-140 KIAVEFG
+140 KVAVEFG
-147 ENLLIDYPEHYAVV
+147 EHLVLDYPEHYAVV

-170 FSAGEERT
+170 FSAGEERP

-263 GDTNVIEVVEAG
+263 GDSDVIEVVEAG

-301 YLARIGVP
+301 YLAGMGVP
-309 AEIDLVTVEENVAE
+309 PKIDLVTVEENVAE

-357 YDDGNPFKAEISFE
+357 YDDANPFKAEISFE

-488 VGNSGFEEWIKDDI
+488 VGNSGFEEWQTSVFEFTYNFFGKHEQNVDWYHPWSSEETDI
-502 LIRDAVIGPDLY
+502 WWAVNSRVAMPSSTSVASANWNWVRFPTVAYTADAADGGNAAVIYSVAVGD
-514 QFIYFPWSENTEQWW
+514 WT
-529 STNNSESLIKLSWSN
+529 TNIS
-544 ENKNYRSYPVVS
+544 
-556 YTKGRGDG
+556 
-564 LAAQIVCACVGNY
+564 
-577 NTPSTIG
+577 
-584 PGTNTVVGGRLW
+584 PGTSHAGELFIGTA
-596 INDGNADSHSFASR
+596 DDSGNHSSEGHSFGSR
-610 PDKLGF
+610 PDRLEF
-616 WYKYLPR
+616 MYKYDSNGGETFFVNAELYSEDGTVIATAS
-623 TDSSH
+623 TDSGSA
-628 STDTFRVTVQL
+628 SSSWLKFSLPFQYTDTARK
-639 SNGDTVIGTGTF
+639 
-651 EYTASS
+651 A
-657 EVTDWVYGEAEVT
+657 AR
-670 YSNVD
+670 
-675 SSATS
+675 
-680 IYVEFRQSTNDT
+680 IYVSFKSTSASEPSVTGNKVITIADNAQYT
-692 PVYNIDV
+692 GNF
-699 PIPYYEVEENNLGT
+699 
-713 VNIHGGS
+713 GS
-720 ILTIDDVQL
+720 MLYLDDLQL

>member
-36 VSLTSDGDS
+36 VSLTSDGDC

-140 KIAVEFG
+140 KVAVEFG
-147 ENLLIDYPEHYAVV
+147 EHLVLDYPEHYAVV

-245 IPQSML
+245 IPQLML

-263 GDTNVIEVVEAG
+263 GDADVIEVVEAG

-301 YLARIGVP
+301 YLAGIGVP

-352 LASEV
+352 LAAEV
-357 YDDGNPFKAEISFE
+357 YDDANPFKAEISFE

-391 KPEFSFSAVQ
+391 KPEFSFSAVP
-401 TDAWARSI
+401 TDAWAKSI
-409 RGMEISYANLNPAV
+409 RGMQISYANLNPAV

-488 VGNSGFEEWIKDDI
+488 VGNSGFEEWQTSVFEFTYNFFGKHEHNIDWYHPWSSEETDI
-502 LIRDAVIGPDLY
+502 WWAVNSRVAMPSSTSVASANWNWVRFPTVAYTADAEDGGNAAVIY
-514 QFIYFPWSENTEQWW
+514 S
-529 STNNSESLIKLSWSN
+529 
-544 ENKNYRSYPVVS
+544 VAV
-556 YTKGRGDG
+556 GDWTTD
-564 LAAQIVCACVGNY
+564 I
-577 NTPSTIG
+577 S
-584 PGTNTVVGGRLW
+584 PGTSHAGELFIGTA
-596 INDGNADSHSFASR
+596 DDSGNHSSEGHSFGSR
-610 PDKLGF
+610 PDRLEF
-616 WYKYLPR
+616 MYKYDSNGGETFFVNAELYSEDGTVIATAS
-623 TDSSH
+623 TDSGSA
-628 STDTFRVTVQL
+628 SSSWLKFSLPFQYTDTARK
-639 SNGDTVIGTGTF
+639 
-651 EYTASS
+651 A
-657 EVTDWVYGEAEVT
+657 AR
-670 YSNVD
+670 
-675 SSATS
+675 
-680 IYVEFRQSTNDT
+680 IYVSFKSTSASEPSVTGNKVITIADNAQYT
-692 PVYNIDV
+692 GNF
-699 PIPYYEVEENNLGT
+699 
-713 VNIHGGS
+713 GS
-720 ILTIDDVQL
+720 MLYLDDLQL

>member
-36 VSLTSDGDS
+36 VSLTSDGDC

-140 KIAVEFG
+140 KVAVEFG
-147 ENLLIDYPEHYAVV
+147 EHLVLDYPEHYAVV

-263 GDTNVIEVVEAG
+263 GDSDVIEVVEAG

-309 AEIDLVTVEENVAE
+309 AEIDLVSVEENVAE

-357 YDDGNPFKAEISFE
+357 YDDANPFKAEISFE
-371 IEDSNGKK
+371 IEDSNEKK

-391 KPEFSFSAVQ
+391 KPEFSFSAVP
-401 TDAWARSI
+401 TDAWAKSI
-409 RGMEISYANLNPAV
+409 RGMQISYANLNPAV

-475 AVQTSLTTEAAAQ
+475 AVQASLTTEAAAQ
-488 VGNSGFEEWIKDDI
+488 VGNSGFEEWQTSVFEFTYNFFGKHEHNIDWYHPWSSEETDI
-502 LIRDAVIGPDLY
+502 WWAVNSRVAMPSSTSVASANWNWVRFPTVAYTADAADGGNAAVIYSVAVGD
-514 QFIYFPWSENTEQWW
+514 WT
-529 STNNSESLIKLSWSN
+529 TNIS
-544 ENKNYRSYPVVS
+544 
-556 YTKGRGDG
+556 
-564 LAAQIVCACVGNY
+564 
-577 NTPSTIG
+577 
-584 PGTNTVVGGRLW
+584 PGTSHAGELFIGTA
-596 INDGNADSHSFASR
+596 DDSGNHSSEGHSFGSR
-610 PDKLGF
+610 PDRLEF
-616 WYKYLPR
+616 MYKYDSNGGETFFVNAELYSEDGTVIATAS
-623 TDSSH
+623 TDSGSA
-628 STDTFRVTVQL
+628 SSSWLKFSLPFQYTDTARK
-639 SNGDTVIGTGTF
+639 
-651 EYTASS
+651 A
-657 EVTDWVYGEAEVT
+657 AR
-670 YSNVD
+670 
-675 SSATS
+675 
-680 IYVEFRQSTNDT
+680 IYVSFKSTSASEPSVTGNKVITIADNAQYT
-692 PVYNIDV
+692 GNFGSVLCVDDLRLI
-699 PIPYYEVEENNLGT
+699 YE
-713 VNIHGGS
+713 
-720 ILTIDDVQL
+720 
-729 VYE
+729 

>member
-36 VSLTSDGDS
+36 VSLTSDGDC

-97 LVASHGDPDGCGFD
+97 LVASHGDPDGCGFG

-140 KIAVEFG
+140 KVAVEFG
-147 ENLLIDYPEHYAVV
+147 EHLVLDYPEHYAVV

-213 VTFHVDTKEGEGS
+213 VTFHVDTKDGEGS

-245 IPQSML
+245 IPQLML

-263 GDTNVIEVVEAG
+263 GDSDVIEVVEAG

-323 LLKDNGFDW
+323 ILKDNGFDW
-332 RGVMQGQRLAYIDLT
+332 RGIMQGQRLAYIDLT

-357 YDDGNPFKAEISFE
+357 YDDANPFKAEISFE

-384 SVTIAAL
+384 TVTIAAL

-475 AVQTSLTTEAAAQ
+475 AVQASLTTEAAAQ
-488 VGNSGFEEWIKDDI
+488 VGNSGFEEWQTSVFEFTYNFFGKHEQNVDWYHPWSSEETDI
-502 LIRDAVIGPDLY
+502 WWAVNSRVAMPSSSSVASANWNWVRFPTVAYTADAADGGNAAVIYSVAVGD
-514 QFIYFPWSENTEQWW
+514 WT
-529 STNNSESLIKLSWSN
+529 TNIS
-544 ENKNYRSYPVVS
+544 
-556 YTKGRGDG
+556 
-564 LAAQIVCACVGNY
+564 
-577 NTPSTIG
+577 
-584 PGTNTVVGGRLW
+584 PGTSHAGELFIGTA
-596 INDGNADSHSFASR
+596 DDSGNHSSEGHSFGSR
-610 PDKLGF
+610 PDRLEF
-616 WYKYLPR
+616 MYKYDSNGGETFFVNAELYSEDGTVIATAS
-623 TDSSH
+623 TDSGSA
-628 STDTFRVTVQL
+628 SSSWLKFSLPFQYTDTARK
-639 SNGDTVIGTGTF
+639 
-651 EYTASS
+651 A
-657 EVTDWVYGEAEVT
+657 AR
-670 YSNVD
+670 
-675 SSATS
+675 
-680 IYVEFRQSTNDT
+680 IYVSFKSTSASEPSVTGNKVITIADNVQYT
-692 PVYNIDV
+692 GNFGSVLYLDDLQLI
-699 PIPYYEVEENNLGT
+699 YE
-713 VNIHGGS
+713 
-720 ILTIDDVQL
+720 
-729 VYE
+729 

>member
-36 VSLTSDGDS
+36 VSLTSDGDC

-147 ENLLIDYPEHYAVV
+147 ENLLIEYPEHYAVV

-263 GDTNVIEVVEAG
+263 GDTNMIEVVEAG

-347 GVAEK
+347 GVAGK

-357 YDDGNPFKAEISFE
+357 YDDANPFKAEISFE

-391 KPEFSFSAVQ
+391 KPEFSFSAVP

-409 RGMEISYANLNPAV
+409 RGMQISYANLNPAV

-432 DGEWQDAGLSSDSG
+432 DGEWQDAGLSSNSG

-488 VGNSGFEEWIKDDI
+488 VGNSGFEEWQTSVFEFTYNFFGKHEHNIDWYHPWSSEETDI
-502 LIRDAVIGPDLY
+502 WWAVNSRVAMPSSTSVASANWNWVRFPTVAYTADAADGGNAAVIYSVAVGD
-514 QFIYFPWSENTEQWW
+514 WT
-529 STNNSESLIKLSWSN
+529 TNIS
-544 ENKNYRSYPVVS
+544 
-556 YTKGRGDG
+556 
-564 LAAQIVCACVGNY
+564 
-577 NTPSTIG
+577 
-584 PGTNTVVGGRLW
+584 PGTSHAGELFIGTA
-596 INDGNADSHSFASR
+596 DDSGNHSSEGHSFGSR
-610 PDKLGF
+610 PDRLEF
-616 WYKYLPR
+616 MYKYDSNGGETFFVNAELYSEDGTVIATAS
-623 TDSSH
+623 TDSGSA
-628 STDTFRVTVQL
+628 SSSWLKFSLPFQYTDTARK
-639 SNGDTVIGTGTF
+639 
-651 EYTASS
+651 A
-657 EVTDWVYGEAEVT
+657 AR
-670 YSNVD
+670 
-675 SSATS
+675 
-680 IYVEFRQSTNDT
+680 IYVSFKSTSASEPSVTGNKVITIADNVQYT
-692 PVYNIDV
+692 GNFGSVLYLDDLQLI
-699 PIPYYEVEENNLGT
+699 YE
-713 VNIHGGS
+713 
-720 ILTIDDVQL
+720 
-729 VYE
+729 

>member
-36 VSLTSDGDS
+36 VSLTSDGDC

-140 KIAVEFG
+140 KVAVEFG
-147 ENLLIDYPEHYAVV
+147 EHLVLDYPEHYAVV

-245 IPQSML
+245 IPQLML

-263 GDTNVIEVVEAG
+263 GDSNVIEVVEAG

-301 YLARIGVP
+301 YLAGMGVP

-357 YDDGNPFKAEISFE
+357 YDDANPFKAEISFE

-391 KPEFSFSAVQ
+391 KPEFSFSAVP

-488 VGNSGFEEWIKDDI
+488 VGNSGFEEWQTSVFEFTYNFFGKHEHNIDW
-502 LIRDAVIGPDLY
+502 Y
-514 QFIYFPWSENTEQWW
+514 HPWSSEETDIWWAVNSRKTMPSSTSIISDNWNWVRFPTVAYTTESCQGSHAAVVYSVNVGDWLT
-529 STNNSESLIKLSWSN
+529 SAALVGDRVAGELFIGTADDSGNHSSEGH
-544 ENKNYRSYPVVS
+544 YF
-556 YTKGRGDG
+556 G
-564 LAAQIVCACVGNY
+564 
-577 NTPSTIG
+577 
-584 PGTNTVVGGRLW
+584 
-596 INDGNADSHSFASR
+596 SR
-610 PDKLGF
+610 PDRLEF
-616 WYKYLPR
+616 MYKYDSNGGETFFVNAELYSEDGTVIATAS
-623 TDSSH
+623 TDSGSA
-628 STDTFRVTVQL
+628 SSSWLKFSLPFQYTDTARK
-639 SNGDTVIGTGTF
+639 
-651 EYTASS
+651 A
-657 EVTDWVYGEAEVT
+657 AR
-670 YSNVD
+670 
-675 SSATS
+675 
-680 IYVEFRQSTNDT
+680 IYVSFKSTSASEPSVTGNKVITIADNAQYT
-692 PVYNIDV
+692 GNF
-699 PIPYYEVEENNLGT
+699 
-713 VNIHGGS
+713 GS
-720 ILTIDDVQL
+720 MLYLDDLQL

>member
-36 VSLTSDGDS
+36 VSLTSDGDC
-45 RPHLKSAVQEEE
+45 RPHRKSAVQEEE

-140 KIAVEFG
+140 KVAVEFG

-263 GDTNVIEVVEAG
+263 GDSDVIEVVEAG

-309 AEIDLVTVEENVAE
+309 AEIDLVSVEENVAE

-357 YDDGNPFKAEISFE
+357 YDDANPFKAEISFE

-446 SVLSFNNISGLTPE
+446 SVLSFNNISGLTPK

-475 AVQTSLTTEAAAQ
+475 AVQASLTTEAAAQ
-488 VGNSGFEEWIKDDI
+488 VGNSGFEEWQTSVFEFTYNFFGKHEHNIDWYHPWSSEETDI
-502 LIRDAVIGPDLY
+502 WWAVNSRVAMPSSTSVASANWNWVRFPTVAYTADAADGGNAAVIYSVAVGD
-514 QFIYFPWSENTEQWW
+514 WT
-529 STNNSESLIKLSWSN
+529 TNIS
-544 ENKNYRSYPVVS
+544 
-556 YTKGRGDG
+556 
-564 LAAQIVCACVGNY
+564 
-577 NTPSTIG
+577 
-584 PGTNTVVGGRLW
+584 PGTSHAGELFIGTA
-596 INDGNADSHSFASR
+596 DDSGNHSSEGHSFGSR
-610 PDKLGF
+610 PDRLEF
-616 WYKYLPR
+616 MYKYDSNGGETFFVNAELYSEDGTVIATAS
-623 TDSSH
+623 TDSGSA
-628 STDTFRVTVQL
+628 SSSWLKFSLPFQYTDTARK
-639 SNGDTVIGTGTF
+639 
-651 EYTASS
+651 A
-657 EVTDWVYGEAEVT
+657 AR
-670 YSNVD
+670 
-675 SSATS
+675 
-680 IYVEFRQSTNDT
+680 IYVSFKSTSASEPSVTGNKVITIADNT
-692 PVYNIDV
+692 QYTGNF
-699 PIPYYEVEENNLGT
+699 
-713 VNIHGGS
+713 GS
-720 ILTIDDVQL
+720 MLYLDDLQL

>member
-36 VSLTSDGDS
+36 VSLTSDGDC

-147 ENLLIDYPEHYAVV
+147 ENLLIEYPEHYAVV

-263 GDTNVIEVVEAG
+263 GDTDVIEVVEAG

-357 YDDGNPFKAEISFE
+357 YDDANPFKAEISFE

-391 KPEFSFSAVQ
+391 KPEFSFSAVP
-401 TDAWARSI
+401 TDAWAKSI
-409 RGMEISYANLNPAV
+409 RGMQISYANLNPSV

-488 VGNSGFEEWIKDDI
+488 VGNSGFEEWQTSVFEFTYNFFGKHEHNIDWYHPWSSEETDI
-502 LIRDAVIGPDLY
+502 WWAVNSRVAMPSSTSVASANWNWVRFPTVAYTADAADGGNAAVIYSVAVGD
-514 QFIYFPWSENTEQWW
+514 WT
-529 STNNSESLIKLSWSN
+529 TNIS
-544 ENKNYRSYPVVS
+544 
-556 YTKGRGDG
+556 
-564 LAAQIVCACVGNY
+564 
-577 NTPSTIG
+577 
-584 PGTNTVVGGRLW
+584 PGTSHAGELFIGTA
-596 INDGNADSHSFASR
+596 DDSGNHSSEGHSFGSR
-610 PDKLGF
+610 PDRLEF
-616 WYKYLPR
+616 MYKYDSNEGETFFVNAELYSEDGTVIATAS
-623 TDSSH
+623 TDSGSA
-628 STDTFRVTVQL
+628 SSSWLKFSLPFQYTDTARK
-639 SNGDTVIGTGTF
+639 
-651 EYTASS
+651 A
-657 EVTDWVYGEAEVT
+657 AR
-670 YSNVD
+670 
-675 SSATS
+675 
-680 IYVEFRQSTNDT
+680 IYVSFKSTSASEPSVTGNKVITIADNVQYT
-692 PVYNIDV
+692 GNFGSVLYLDDLQLI
-699 PIPYYEVEENNLGT
+699 YE
-713 VNIHGGS
+713 
-720 ILTIDDVQL
+720 
-729 VYE
+729 

>member
-36 VSLTSDGDS
+36 VSLTSDGDC

-140 KIAVEFG
+140 KVAVEFG
-147 ENLLIDYPEHYAVV
+147 EHLVLDYPEHYAVV

-263 GDTNVIEVVEAG
+263 GDADVIEVVEAG

-301 YLARIGVP
+301 YLAGIGVP
-309 AEIDLVTVEENVAE
+309 AEIDLVSVEENVAE
-323 LLKDNGFDW
+323 ILKDNGFDW
-332 RGVMQGQRLAYIDLT
+332 RGIMQGQRLAYIDLT

-357 YDDGNPFKAEISFE
+357 YDDANPFKAEISFE

-391 KPEFSFSAVQ
+391 KPEFSFSAVP
-401 TDAWARSI
+401 TDAWAKSI
-409 RGMEISYANLNPAV
+409 RGMQISYANLNPAV

-475 AVQTSLTTEAAAQ
+475 AVHTSLTTEAAAQ
-488 VGNSGFEEWIKDDI
+488 VGNSGFEEWQTSVFEFTYNFFGKHEHNIDWYHPWSSEETDI
-502 LIRDAVIGPDLY
+502 WWAVNSRVAMPSSTSVASANWNWVRFPTVAYTADAADGGNAAVIYSVAVGD
-514 QFIYFPWSENTEQWW
+514 WT
-529 STNNSESLIKLSWSN
+529 TNIS
-544 ENKNYRSYPVVS
+544 
-556 YTKGRGDG
+556 
-564 LAAQIVCACVGNY
+564 
-577 NTPSTIG
+577 
-584 PGTNTVVGGRLW
+584 PGTSHAGELFIGTA
-596 INDGNADSHSFASR
+596 DDSGNHSSEGHSFGSR
-610 PDKLGF
+610 PDRLEF
-616 WYKYLPR
+616 MYKYDSNGGETFFVNAELYSEDGTVIATAS
-623 TDSSH
+623 TDSGSA
-628 STDTFRVTVQL
+628 SSSWLKFSLPFQYTDTARK
-639 SNGDTVIGTGTF
+639 
-651 EYTASS
+651 A
-657 EVTDWVYGEAEVT
+657 AR
-670 YSNVD
+670 
-675 SSATS
+675 
-680 IYVEFRQSTNDT
+680 IYVSFKSTSASEPSVTGNKVITIADNT
-692 PVYNIDV
+692 QYTGNF
-699 PIPYYEVEENNLGT
+699 
-713 VNIHGGS
+713 GS
-720 ILTIDDVQL
+720 MLYLDDLQL

>member
-36 VSLTSDGDS
+36 VSLTSDGDC

-83 TENKA
+83 TEKKA

-140 KIAVEFG
+140 KVAVEFG
-147 ENLLIDYPEHYAVV
+147 EHLVLDYPEHYAVV

-170 FSAGEERT
+170 FSAGEGRT

-263 GDTNVIEVVEAG
+263 GDADVIEVVEAG

-286 ADAGIGHCILHINSE
+286 ADAGIRHCILHINSE
-301 YLARIGVP
+301 YLAGMGVP
-309 AEIDLVTVEENVAE
+309 AKIDLVSVEENVAE
-323 LLKDNGFDW
+323 ILKDNGFDW
-332 RGVMQGQRLAYIDLT
+332 RGIMQGQRLAYIDLT

-357 YDDGNPFKAEISFE
+357 YDDANPFKAEISFE

-391 KPEFSFSAVQ
+391 KPEFSFSAVP
-401 TDAWARSI
+401 TDAWAKSI
-409 RGMEISYANLNPAV
+409 RGMQISYANLNPAV

-432 DGEWQDAGLSSDSG
+432 DGEWQDAGLSSNSG
-446 SVLSFNNISGLTPE
+446 SVLSFNNISELTPE

-488 VGNSGFEEWIKDDI
+488 VGNSGFEEWQTSVFEFTYNFLGKHEHNIDWYHPWSSEETDI
-502 LIRDAVIGPDLY
+502 WWAVNSRVAMPSSTSVASANWNWVRFPTVAYTADAADGGNAAVIY
-514 QFIYFPWSENTEQWW
+514 S
-529 STNNSESLIKLSWSN
+529 
-544 ENKNYRSYPVVS
+544 VAV
-556 YTKGRGDG
+556 GDWTTD
-564 LAAQIVCACVGNY
+564 I
-577 NTPSTIG
+577 S
-584 PGTNTVVGGRLW
+584 PGTSHAGELFIGTA
-596 INDGNADSHSFASR
+596 DDSGNHSSEGHSFASR
-610 PDKLGF
+610 PDRLEF
-616 WYKYLPR
+616 MYKYDSNGGETFSVHAELYSEDGTVIATAS
-623 TDSSH
+623 TDSGS
-628 STDTFRVTVQL
+628 
-639 SNGDTVIGTGTF
+639 
-651 EYTASS
+651 ASS
-657 EVTDWVYGEAEVT
+657 SWLRFSLPFQYADTARNAAKIYMSFKSTSASRPSVTGNKVITIADNAQYTG
-670 YSNVD
+670 N
-675 SSATS
+675 
-680 IYVEFRQSTNDT
+680 F
-692 PVYNIDV
+692 
-699 PIPYYEVEENNLGT
+699 
-713 VNIHGGS
+713 GS
-720 ILTIDDVQL
+720 MLYLDDLQL

>member
-36 VSLTSDGDS
+36 VSLTSDGDCS
-45 RPHLKSAVQEEE
+45 PHLKSAVQEEE

-147 ENLLIDYPEHYAVV
+147 ENLLIEYPEHYAVV

-257 MTFNGF
+257 MTFSGF

-357 YDDGNPFKAEISFE
+357 YDDANPFKAEISFE

-384 SVTIAAL
+384 IITIAAT
-391 KPEFSFSAVQ
+391 KPEFSFSAVP
-401 TDAWARSI
+401 TDAWAKSI
-409 RGMEISYANLNPAV
+409 RGMQISYTNLNPSV
-423 LKLQYKAAA
+423 LKLQYKASA
-432 DGEWQDAGLSSDSG
+432 DSDWQDAGLFSDSG

-475 AVQTSLTTEAAAQ
+475 AIQTSLTTEAAAQ
-488 VGNSGFEEWIKDDI
+488 VGNSGFEEWQTSVFEFTYNFFGKHEHNIDWYHPWSSEETDI
-502 LIRDAVIGPDLY
+502 WWAVNSRVAMPSSTSVASANWNWVRFPTVAYTADAADGGNAAVIYSVAVGD
-514 QFIYFPWSENTEQWW
+514 WT
-529 STNNSESLIKLSWSN
+529 TNIS
-544 ENKNYRSYPVVS
+544 
-556 YTKGRGDG
+556 
-564 LAAQIVCACVGNY
+564 
-577 NTPSTIG
+577 
-584 PGTNTVVGGRLW
+584 PGTSHAGELFIGTA
-596 INDGNADSHSFASR
+596 DDSGNHSSEGHSFGSR
-610 PDKLGF
+610 PDRLEF
-616 WYKYLPR
+616 MYKYDSNGGETFFVNAELYSEDGTVIATAS
-623 TDSSH
+623 TDSGSA
-628 STDTFRVTVQL
+628 SSSWLKFSLPFQYTDTARK
-639 SNGDTVIGTGTF
+639 
-651 EYTASS
+651 A
-657 EVTDWVYGEAEVT
+657 AR
-670 YSNVD
+670 
-675 SSATS
+675 
-680 IYVEFRQSTNDT
+680 IYVSFKSTSASEPSVTGNKVITIADNVQYT
-692 PVYNIDV
+692 GNFGSVLYLDDLQLI
-699 PIPYYEVEENNLGT
+699 YE
-713 VNIHGGS
+713 
-720 ILTIDDVQL
+720 
-729 VYE
+729 

>member
-36 VSLTSDGDS
+36 VSLTSDGDC

-140 KIAVEFG
+140 KVAVEFG
-147 ENLLIDYPEHYAVV
+147 EHLVLDYPEHYAVV

-263 GDTNVIEVVEAG
+263 GDADVIEVVEAG

-286 ADAGIGHCILHINSE
+286 ADAGIRHCILHINSE
-301 YLARIGVP
+301 YLDRIGVP

-357 YDDGNPFKAEISFE
+357 YDDANPFKAEISFE
-371 IEDSNGKK
+371 IEDSNEKK

-488 VGNSGFEEWIKDDI
+488 VGNSGFEEWQTSEFKFTYDI
-502 LIRDAVIGPDLY
+502 PFIGGEHNIDWY
-514 QFIYFPWSENTEQWW
+514 HPWSSEETDIWWAVNSRKTMPSSTSIISDNWNWVRFPTVAYTTESCQGSHAAVVYSVNVGDWLT
-529 STNNSESLIKLSWSN
+529 SAALVGDRVAGELFIGTADDSGNHSSE
-544 ENKNYRSYPVVS
+544 
-556 YTKGRGDG
+556 G
-564 LAAQIVCACVGNY
+564 
-577 NTPSTIG
+577 
-584 PGTNTVVGGRLW
+584 
-596 INDGNADSHSFASR
+596 HSFASR
-610 PDKLGF
+610 PDSLCF
-616 WYKYLPR
+616 MYKYESNGGETFSVHAELYSEDGTVIATAS
-623 TDSSH
+623 TDSGS
-628 STDTFRVTVQL
+628 
-639 SNGDTVIGTGTF
+639 
-651 EYTASS
+651 ASS
-657 EVTDWVYGEAEVT
+657 SWLRFSLPFQYTDKDRKAAKIYMSFKSTSASRPSVTGNKVITIADNAQYTG
-670 YSNVD
+670 N
-675 SSATS
+675 
-680 IYVEFRQSTNDT
+680 F
-692 PVYNIDV
+692 
-699 PIPYYEVEENNLGT
+699 
-713 VNIHGGS
+713 GS
-720 ILTIDDVQL
+720 MLYLDDLQL

>member
-36 VSLTSDGDS
+36 VSLTSDGDC

-140 KIAVEFG
+140 KVAVEFG
-147 ENLLIDYPEHYAVV
+147 EHLVLDYPEHYAVV

-245 IPQSML
+245 IPQLML

-263 GDTNVIEVVEAG
+263 GDSDVIEVVEAG

-301 YLARIGVP
+301 YLDRIGVP

-357 YDDGNPFKAEISFE
+357 YDDANPFKAEISFE
-371 IEDSNGKK
+371 IEDSNEKK

-391 KPEFSFSAVQ
+391 KPEFSFSAVP
-401 TDAWARSI
+401 TDAWAKSI
-409 RGMEISYANLNPAV
+409 RGMQISYANLNPAV

-460 TEYQLRAIYNGNEAA
+460 TEYQLRAIYNGNEASA
-475 AVQTSLTTEAAAQ
+475 IQTALTTEAAAQ
-488 VGNSGFEEWIKDDI
+488 VGNSGFEEWQTSVFEFTYNFFGKHEHNIDWYHPWSSEETDI
-502 LIRDAVIGPDLY
+502 WWAVNSRVAMPSSTSVASANWNWVRFPTVAYTADAADGGNAAVIYSVAVGD
-514 QFIYFPWSENTEQWW
+514 WT
-529 STNNSESLIKLSWSN
+529 TNIS
-544 ENKNYRSYPVVS
+544 
-556 YTKGRGDG
+556 
-564 LAAQIVCACVGNY
+564 
-577 NTPSTIG
+577 
-584 PGTNTVVGGRLW
+584 PGTSHAGELFIGTA
-596 INDGNADSHSFASR
+596 DDSGNHSSEGHSFGSR
-610 PDKLGF
+610 PDRLEF
-616 WYKYLPR
+616 MYKYDSNGGETFFVNAELYSEDGTVIATAS
-623 TDSSH
+623 TDSGSA
-628 STDTFRVTVQL
+628 SSSWLKFSLPFQYTDTARKP
-639 SNGDTVIGTGTF
+639 
-651 EYTASS
+651 AR
-657 EVTDWVYGEAEVT
+657 
-670 YSNVD
+670 
-675 SSATS
+675 
-680 IYVEFRQSTNDT
+680 IYVSFKSTSASEPSVTGNKVITIADNVQYT
-692 PVYNIDV
+692 GNFGSVLYLDDLRLI
-699 PIPYYEVEENNLGT
+699 YE
-713 VNIHGGS
+713 
-720 ILTIDDVQL
+720 
-729 VYE
+729 

>member
-36 VSLTSDGDS
+36 VSLTSDGDC

-147 ENLLIDYPEHYAVV
+147 ENLLIEYPEHYAVV

-357 YDDGNPFKAEISFE
+357 YDDANPFKAEISFE

-391 KPEFSFSAVQ
+391 KPEFSFSAVP
-401 TDAWARSI
+401 TDAWAKSI
-409 RGMEISYANLNPAV
+409 RGMQISYANLNPAV

-432 DGEWQDAGLSSDSG
+432 DGEWQDAGLSSNSG

-488 VGNSGFEEWIKDDI
+488 VGNSGFEEWQTSVFEFTYNFFGKHEHNIDWYHPWSSEETDI
-502 LIRDAVIGPDLY
+502 WWAVNSRVAMPSSTSVASANWNWVRFPTVAYTADAADGGNAAVIYSVAVGD
-514 QFIYFPWSENTEQWW
+514 WT
-529 STNNSESLIKLSWSN
+529 TNIS
-544 ENKNYRSYPVVS
+544 
-556 YTKGRGDG
+556 
-564 LAAQIVCACVGNY
+564 
-577 NTPSTIG
+577 
-584 PGTNTVVGGRLW
+584 PGTSHAGELFIGTA
-596 INDGNADSHSFASR
+596 DDSGNHSSEGHSFGSR
-610 PDKLGF
+610 PDRLEF
-616 WYKYLPR
+616 MYKYDSNGGETFFVNAELYSEDGTVIATAS
-623 TDSSH
+623 TDSGSA
-628 STDTFRVTVQL
+628 SSSWLKFSLPFQYTDTARK
-639 SNGDTVIGTGTF
+639 
-651 EYTASS
+651 A
-657 EVTDWVYGEAEVT
+657 AR
-670 YSNVD
+670 
-675 SSATS
+675 
-680 IYVEFRQSTNDT
+680 IYVSFKSTSASEPSVTGNKVITIADNVQYT
-692 PVYNIDV
+692 GNFGSVLYLDDLQLI
-699 PIPYYEVEENNLGT
+699 YE
-713 VNIHGGS
+713 
-720 ILTIDDVQL
+720 
-729 VYE
+729 

>member
-36 VSLTSDGDS
+36 VSLTSDWDC

-140 KIAVEFG
+140 KVAVEFG
-147 ENLLIDYPEHYAVV
+147 EHLVLDYPEHYAVV

-245 IPQSML
+245 IPQLML

-263 GDTNVIEVVEAG
+263 GDSDVIEVVEAG
-275 ETPESLKIDIV
+275 ATPESLKIDIV

-309 AEIDLVTVEENVAE
+309 AEIDLVSVEENVAE

-332 RGVMQGQRLAYIDLT
+332 RGIMQGQRLAYIDLT

-401 TDAWARSI
+401 TDAWAKSI

-432 DGEWQDAGLSSDSG
+432 DGEWRDAGLSSDSG

-460 TEYQLRAIYNGNEAA
+460 TEYQLRAIYNGNEASA
-475 AVQTSLTTEAAAQ
+475 IQTALTTEAAAQ
-488 VGNSGFEEWIKDDI
+488 VGNSGFEEWQTSEFKFTYDI
-502 LIRDAVIGPDLY
+502 PFIGGEHNIDWY
-514 QFIYFPWSENTEQWW
+514 HPWSSEETDIWWAVNSRKTMPSSTSIVSDNWNWVRFPTVAYTTESCQGSHAAVVYSVNVGDWLT
-529 STNNSESLIKLSWSN
+529 SAALVGDRVAGELFIGTADDSGNHSSE
-544 ENKNYRSYPVVS
+544 
-556 YTKGRGDG
+556 G
-564 LAAQIVCACVGNY
+564 
-577 NTPSTIG
+577 
-584 PGTNTVVGGRLW
+584 
-596 INDGNADSHSFASR
+596 HSFASR
-610 PDKLGF
+610 PDSLCF
-616 WYKYLPR
+616 MYKYESNGGETFSVHAELYSEDGTVIATAS
-623 TDSSH
+623 TDSGS
-628 STDTFRVTVQL
+628 
-639 SNGDTVIGTGTF
+639 
-651 EYTASS
+651 ASS
-657 EVTDWVYGEAEVT
+657 SWLRFSLPFQYADTARNAAKIYMSFKSTSASRPSVTGNKVITIADNAQYTG
-670 YSNVD
+670 N
-675 SSATS
+675 
-680 IYVEFRQSTNDT
+680 F
-692 PVYNIDV
+692 
-699 PIPYYEVEENNLGT
+699 
-713 VNIHGGS
+713 GS
-720 ILTIDDVQL
+720 MLYLDDLQL

>member
-36 VSLTSDGDS
+36 VSLTSDGDC

-147 ENLLIDYPEHYAVV
+147 ENLLIEYPEHYAVV

-357 YDDGNPFKAEISFE
+357 YDDANPFKAEISFE

-384 SVTIAAL
+384 NITIAAT
-391 KPEFSFSAVQ
+391 KPEFSFSAVP
-401 TDAWARSI
+401 TDAWAKSI
-409 RGMEISYANLNPAV
+409 RGMQISYANLNPAV

-432 DGEWQDAGLSSDSG
+432 DSDWQDAGLSSDSG

-488 VGNSGFEEWIKDDI
+488 VGNSGFEEWQTSVFEFTYNFFGKHEHNIDWYHPWSSEETDI
-502 LIRDAVIGPDLY
+502 WWAVNSRVAMPSSTSVASANWNWVRFPTVAYTADAADGGNAAVIYSVAVGD
-514 QFIYFPWSENTEQWW
+514 WT
-529 STNNSESLIKLSWSN
+529 TNIS
-544 ENKNYRSYPVVS
+544 
-556 YTKGRGDG
+556 
-564 LAAQIVCACVGNY
+564 
-577 NTPSTIG
+577 
-584 PGTNTVVGGRLW
+584 PGTSHAGELFIGTA
-596 INDGNADSHSFASR
+596 DDSGNHSSEGHSFGSR
-610 PDKLGF
+610 PDRLEF
-616 WYKYLPR
+616 MYKYDSNGGETFFVNAELYSEDGTVIATAS
-623 TDSSH
+623 TDSGSA
-628 STDTFRVTVQL
+628 SSSWLKFSLPFQYTDTARK
-639 SNGDTVIGTGTF
+639 
-651 EYTASS
+651 A
-657 EVTDWVYGEAEVT
+657 AR
-670 YSNVD
+670 
-675 SSATS
+675 
-680 IYVEFRQSTNDT
+680 IYVSFKSTSASEPSVTGNKVITIADNVQYT
-692 PVYNIDV
+692 GNFGSVLYLDDLQLI
-699 PIPYYEVEENNLGT
+699 YE
-713 VNIHGGS
+713 
-720 ILTIDDVQL
+720 
-729 VYE
+729 

>member
-36 VSLTSDGDS
+36 VSLTSDWDC

-57 VPAGEF
+57 VPVGEF

-97 LVASHGDPDGCGFD
+97 LVASHGDPDGCGFE

-140 KIAVEFG
+140 KVAVEFG
-147 ENLLIDYPEHYAVV
+147 EHLVLDYPEHYAVV

-263 GDTNVIEVVEAG
+263 GDSDVIEVVEAG

-301 YLARIGVP
+301 YLAGIGVP
-309 AEIDLVTVEENVAE
+309 AEIDLVSVEENVAE

-332 RGVMQGQRLAYIDLT
+332 RGIMQGQRLAYIDLT

-391 KPEFSFSAVQ
+391 KPEFSFSAVP
-401 TDAWARSI
+401 TDAWAKSI
-409 RGMEISYANLNPAV
+409 RGMQISYANLNPAV

-432 DGEWQDAGLSSDSG
+432 NGEWQDAGLSSDSG

-488 VGNSGFEEWIKDDI
+488 VGNSGFEEWQTSVFEFTYNFFGKHEHNIDWYHPWSSEETDI
-502 LIRDAVIGPDLY
+502 WWAVNSRVAMPSSTSVASANWNWVRFPTVAYTADAADGGNAAVIY
-514 QFIYFPWSENTEQWW
+514 S
-529 STNNSESLIKLSWSN
+529 
-544 ENKNYRSYPVVS
+544 VAV
-556 YTKGRGDG
+556 GDWTTD
-564 LAAQIVCACVGNY
+564 I
-577 NTPSTIG
+577 S
-584 PGTNTVVGGRLW
+584 PGTSHAGELFIGTA
-596 INDGNADSHSFASR
+596 DDSGNHSSEGHSFGSR
-610 PDKLGF
+610 PDRLEF
-616 WYKYLPR
+616 MYKYDSNGGETFSVHAELYSEDGTVIATAS
-623 TDSSH
+623 TDSGSA
-628 STDTFRVTVQL
+628 SSSWLKFSLPFQYTDTARK
-639 SNGDTVIGTGTF
+639 
-651 EYTASS
+651 A
-657 EVTDWVYGEAEVT
+657 AR
-670 YSNVD
+670 
-675 SSATS
+675 
-680 IYVEFRQSTNDT
+680 IYVSFKSTSASEPSVTGNKVITIADNAQYT
-692 PVYNIDV
+692 GNF
-699 PIPYYEVEENNLGT
+699 
-713 VNIHGGS
+713 GS
-720 ILTIDDVQL
+720 MLYLDDLQL